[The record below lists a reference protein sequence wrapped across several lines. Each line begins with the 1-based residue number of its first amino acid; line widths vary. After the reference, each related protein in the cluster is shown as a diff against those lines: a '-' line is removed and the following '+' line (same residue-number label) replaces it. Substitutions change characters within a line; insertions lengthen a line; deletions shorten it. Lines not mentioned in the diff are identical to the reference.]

1 MAGHGLSFLLRNALS
16 TTQVYGYT
24 TLYSIGEV
32 EYFSLFCFTVTIQD
46 FDNTGIPDFHPF
58 NR

>member
-1 MAGHGLSFLLRNALS
+1 MSFLLRNALS